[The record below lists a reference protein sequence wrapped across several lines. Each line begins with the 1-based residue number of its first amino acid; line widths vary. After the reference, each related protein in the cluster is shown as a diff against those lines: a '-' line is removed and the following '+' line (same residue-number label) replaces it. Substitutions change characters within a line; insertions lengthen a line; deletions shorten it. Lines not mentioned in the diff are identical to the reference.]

1 LRFPA
6 VLSLKD
12 GTQMAEVI
20 KIYFKLAWKVPVY
33 VRVGTG
39 FREEVS
45 APDVALQCLDYRWP
59 ERQSSW
65 YYAAKRCC
73 LLALC
78 DEASVDVARQSFVDA
93 AAHARML
100 A

>member
-1 LRFPA
+1 
-6 VLSLKD
+6 
-12 GTQMAEVI
+12 MAEVI
-20 KIYFKLAWKVPVY
+20 KINFKLAWKVPVY
-33 VRVGTG
+33 VGVGTG

-45 APDVALQCLDYRWP
+45 GPDVALECLDYRWP
-59 ERQSSW
+59 ERQGSCCCT
-65 YYAAKRCC
+65 AKRCC

-93 AAHARML
+93 AAYAKML